1 MAEYRPITAD
11 ELLLAVNDACDK
23 LAEHGVTPHEIVFDE
38 SFEELL
44 RSGAVYIDIPFDEMT
59 LFGLKF
65 RFDNLPD
72 GVEFIVS

>member
-11 ELLLAVNDACDK
+11 ELLLAVHDACDN
-23 LAEHGVTPHEIVFDE
+23 LVEHGVTPHEVVFDE
-38 SFEELL
+38 SLEGLL
-44 RSGAVYIDIPFDEMT
+44 RSGAVYIDIPFDKMT

>member
-1 MAEYRPITAD
+1 MAEYRPMTTD
-11 ELLLAVNDACDK
+11 ELVLAVHKACNALVED
-23 LAEHGVTPHEIVFDE
+23 GQTPYEVVFDE
-38 SFEELL
+38 SLEGLL